1 MMEPCMR
8 TTEECGRSPSWL
20 LLGSD
25 ARVSQHRPR
34 TCPLSCL
41 LSATLAVFS
50 EQSNPP
56 GFSRTTPLDTLLK
69 PTNSVDVILYVK
81 PKFDINSI
89 VWRLLNINSFYCI
102 CLQTKTNNKV

>member
-8 TTEECGRSPSWL
+8 TTEERGRSPSWL

-56 GFSRTTPLDTLLK
+56 GFSRATPLDTLLK
-69 PTNSVDVILYVK
+69 PTNNVDVILYVK
-81 PKFDINSI
+81 QKFDINSI
-89 VWRLLNINSFYCI
+89 V
-102 CLQTKTNNKV
+102 